1 MKDDA
6 TSSLDVNSRQEVEWS
21 NELLSSRFPFQQQL
35 FGQATIALTIQPAA
49 AAAAASFFSLKIK

>member
-6 TSSLDVNSRQEVEWS
+6 TSSLDVKSRQEVEWS

-49 AAAAASFFSLKIK
+49 AAASFSL